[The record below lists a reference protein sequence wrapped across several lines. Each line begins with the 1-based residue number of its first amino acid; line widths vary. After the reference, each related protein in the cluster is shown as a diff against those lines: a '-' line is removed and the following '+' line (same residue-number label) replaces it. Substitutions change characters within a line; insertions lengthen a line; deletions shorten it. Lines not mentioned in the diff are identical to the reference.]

1 MAYHRQ
7 IKIKTDGKFWLPPS
21 ETEIKRR
28 RIKHLQKYKKKIL
41 AAELTDLP
49 QIINNMYSYVI
60 KRAIFENEEFLK
72 EELIEQI
79 DLIIDSYKNS
89 YSPMDYR
96 KIKTH
101 LLNCKV
107 YSELRSKEQKE
118 PGNEIYNN
126 FLLYLRINF
135 FAIKLFFTKYWDK
148 RNKLLQ

>member
-60 KRAIFENEEFLK
+60 KRAIFENEEIF
-72 EELIEQI
+72 IYI
-79 DLIIDSYKNS
+79 
-89 YSPMDYR
+89 
-96 KIKTH
+96 
-101 LLNCKV
+101 LL
-107 YSELRSKEQKE
+107 
-118 PGNEIYNN
+118 PI
-126 FLLYLRINF
+126 
-135 FAIKLFFTKYWDK
+135 FTVV
-148 RNKLLQ
+148 L